1 MGDRDRIDQLLD
13 YIEVLHK
20 RIAELEEKVRGRDD
34 R

>member
-20 RIAELEEKVRGRDD
+20 RINELEEELKGEGS
-34 R
+34 